1 MRSLFRKFTAPA
13 RTRLRL
19 EPLEPR
25 EVPAVFNVTSL
36 ADSGAGSLR
45 QAIQSANTT
54 PGADTVQFQGVAGTI
69 TLTSGELAITD
80 DVSIVGP
87 GTVTVNGN
95 AAGRVFNVNPGAATD
110 VVSISGL
117 TIANG
122 SAVSGGGIAVSSGVF
137 NLSDSVVTGNK
148 ATGLF
153 GGGVYATGAGSVNIT
168 RSVISNNESGGGG
181 GGGLA
186 IFRSFTIT
194 DSTVSGNTTGQNGGG
209 LDGRIGVGQT
219 GVIRNSTF
227 SGNTAN
233 GSGVTNGGG
242 GLSLQS
248 SGGTFTLVNTTVSGN
263 SSKDSS
269 GGIVFSLQNATAFA
283 SVQSSTVFGN
293 QAGTDG
299 TGTGGGIYVLGNA
312 TATLTISNTVVAGNT
327 DQAGASDLVRTNG
340 VVNASFSLFQT
351 TPTAGTITTA
361 SNVVTGA
368 NPQLGPL
375 ADNGGPTLT
384 HLPLA
389 GSPLIN
395 AGDPNFAPPPSTDQ
409 RGDPRV
415 VQGRLDIGAVEVQ
428 AAGLPAVVT
437 AGPGAGGGS
446 KVAVLNPDG
455 TTKTTFDTFTGTT
468 GGVRTATADVNN
480 DGVADYIV
488 GTGPGTVAR
497 FRVYNGVTL
506 ALIAEVVPFG
516 DFTGGVYVA
525 AGDFNN
531 DGFAEVVATPD
542 QGGGPVVAVY
552 RGVDLAGGKAVEL
565 VRYFGIQ
572 DDAFRGGARAAV
584 GDVNGD
590 SVPDIVVAAGFSG
603 GPRIQVWNGVTIA
616 AGVQPTTSLANFFAF
631 EETLR
636 NGVFVAVGDV
646 TGDGVGD
653 FVLGGGPGGGPR
665 VRIADGAALLAA
677 GNFGTLD
684 STATGIPALTVGNF
698 FAGNP
703 DSRGGV
709 RVATADLDGDTI
721 ADIATGAGDLQPST
735 VTTYA
740 GKTALGTTTP
750 PVLFGVT
757 VFPGVDNGVFVG

>member
-1 MRSLFRKFTAPA
+1 VSNGKASSNGGGLY
-13 RTRLRL
+13 L
-19 EPLEPR
+19 
-25 EVPAVFNVTSL
+25 N
-36 ADSGAGSLR
+36 
-45 QAIQSANTT
+45 Q
-54 PGADTVQFQGVAGTI
+54 GTI
-69 TLTSGELAITD
+69 TIS
-80 DVSIVGP
+80 
-87 GTVTVNGN
+87 
-95 AAGRVFNVNPGAATD
+95 D
-110 VVSISGL
+110 VVIS
-117 TIANG
+117 
-122 SAVSGGGIAVSSGVF
+122 S
-137 NLSDSVVTGNK
+137 NK
-148 ATGLF
+148 A
-153 GGGVYATGAGSVNIT
+153 N
-168 RSVISNNESGGGG
+168 GGGG
-181 GGGLA
+181 GIYA
-186 IFRSFTIT
+186 TS
-194 DSTVSGNTTGQNGGG
+194 NTNLTLLNSVVTNNEATGTNFDGGG
-209 LDGRIGVGQT
+209 LYLSSPTFTIDGCTFSNNKAGT
-219 GVIRNSTF
+219 GSAATGGGIVVYNNGFAVVTGTIRNSTISGNSAGGVGGGLYLAISQVGDSITIQNCTI
-227 SGNTAN
+227 SGNT
-233 GSGVTNGGG
+233 SGGNGGG
-242 GLSLQS
+242 IQLYSNAQPA
-248 SGGTFTLVNTTVSGN
+248 TVNILN
-263 SSKDSS
+263 STIVNNTA
-269 GGIVFSLQNATAFA
+269 GGIGGGINV
-283 SVQSSTVFGN
+283 
-293 QAGTDG
+293 
-299 TGTGGGIYVLGNA
+299 GTGGAASRIV
-312 TATLTISNTVVAGNT
+312 TIANSVIAGNT
-327 DQAGASDLVRTNG
+327 DTSGANDIVRSTG
-340 VVNASFSLFQT
+340 STLNASFSLFQT
-351 TPTAGTITTA
+351 APAAGTINGTS
-361 SNVVTGA
+361 SNVTTGVD
-368 NPQLGPL
+368 PLLGPL
-375 ADNGGPTLT
+375 ADNGGPTFT

-395 AGDPNFAPPPSTDQ
+395 AGDPNFAPPPNTDQ

-415 VQGRLDIGAVEVQ
+415 AQGRLDIGAVEVQ
-428 AAGLPAVVT
+428 AAGLPTVVT

-455 TTKTTFDTFTGTT
+455 TTKTSFDTFTGTT

-488 GTGPGTVAR
+488 GTGPGTTAR

-531 DGFAEVVATPD
+531 DGFAEVVVTPD
-542 QGGGPVVAVY
+542 EGGGPVVAVY

-590 SVPDIVVAAGFSG
+590 NVPDVVVAAGFSG
-603 GPRIQVWNGVTIA
+603 GPRIQVWDGVTIA
-616 AGVQPTTSLANFFAF
+616 AGVQPTTALANFFAF

-653 FVLGGGPGGGPR
+653 FIFGGGPGGGPR

-684 STATGIPALTVGNF
+684 APAVAGLTVGNF

-721 ADIATGAGDLQPST
+721 ADIATGAGDLQPAT
-735 VTTYA
+735 VTTYV

-750 PVLFGVT
+750 PVLFGVNA
-757 VFPGVDNGVFVG
+757 FPGVDNGVFVG